1 MNMSYPSGHV
11 IKIIQKWIKILSL
24 MVLQTAWIDENRSKN
39 NNEARECCLDNPLQ
53 LSSITECLVDEL
65 QRWYLLARCRIFRL
79 LEKYK
84 SILHLP
90 LRVLLHSSKQTHLL
104 TNYSNVIWSNIDMLR
119 WQVISHYVPTVL
131 RTFDSSFI
139 LVQNKHPHILI

>member
-1 MNMSYPSGHV
+1 MSHPNGHV
-11 IKIIQKWIKILSL
+11 KKIIQKWTTILSL
-24 MVLQTAWIDENRSKN
+24 MALQTAWSDENRSQN
-39 NNEARECCLDNPLQ
+39 NNEAKECCLNNPLQ

-65 QRWYLLARCRIFRL
+65 QRRYLLARCRILRL

-90 LRVLLHSSKQTHLL
+90 LRVLLHSNKQTHLL
-104 TNYSNVIWSNIDMLR
+104 TNHSNVIWCNIDMLR
-119 WQVISHYVPTVL
+119 WWVISYYVPTEL

-139 LVQNKHPHILI
+139 LVQNKHLHILT

>member
-1 MNMSYPSGHV
+1 MSHPNGHV
-11 IKIIQKWIKILSL
+11 KKIIQKWTTILSL
-24 MVLQTAWIDENRSKN
+24 MALQTAWSDENRSQN
-39 NNEARECCLDNPLQ
+39 NNEAKECCLNNPLQ

-65 QRWYLLARCRIFRL
+65 QRRYLLARCRIFCL

-90 LRVLLHSSKQTHLL
+90 LRVLLHSNKQTHLL
-104 TNYSNVIWSNIDMLR
+104 TNHSNQIWCNIDMLR
-119 WQVISHYVPTVL
+119 WWVISYYVPTEL

-139 LVQNKHPHILI
+139 LVQNKHLHILT